1 MIKMSWQSILKEKEQ
16 AKLPPELIDSATT
29 QSEVTAEKWF
39 KKPIGKKPKP
49 AEADPNTTQT
59 SLTDYSSKTDEEHF
73 DKNLAAAG
81 KVGAAVLSN
90 RVEER

>member
-16 AKLPPELIDSATT
+16 AKLPPELVASATT
-29 QSEVTAEKWF
+29 QSPVDASKWF
-39 KKPIGKKPKP
+39 KKPIGDDTKP

-59 SLTDYSSKTDEEHF
+59 SLTDYSSKTDEDHF

-90 RVEER
+90 RDEER